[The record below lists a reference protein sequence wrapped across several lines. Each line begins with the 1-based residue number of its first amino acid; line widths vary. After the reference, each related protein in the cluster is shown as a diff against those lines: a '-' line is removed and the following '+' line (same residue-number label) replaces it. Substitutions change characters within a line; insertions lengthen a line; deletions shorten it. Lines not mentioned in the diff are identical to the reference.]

1 MVAARYAYVVLAW
14 AFLVGVLVQVFLI
27 GLGLFGEPDAVELHV
42 NFGWILHLF
51 PILIVIAAA
60 LARVG
65 RRRIL
70 QAGALAAIV
79 FVVPILP
86 SLRDGAP
93 VVAAL
98 HPVLAMLAFG
108 AAAGV
113 AVTATRFLQAGRAV
127 PG

>member
-1 MVAARYAYVVLAW
+1 MVGARYTYMILAW
-14 AFLVGVLVQVFLI
+14 AFVVGVLVQVFFI
-27 GLGLFGEPDAVELHV
+27 GLGPFDDPGSMQLHV
-42 NFGWILHLF
+42 DFGWILHLA

-60 LARVG
+60 VARAG

-70 QAGALAAIV
+70 QAVALAAIV

-86 SLRDGAP
+86 SLRESAP

-98 HPVLAMLAFG
+98 HPVLAVLAFG
-108 AAAGV
+108 AAVGV
-113 AVTATRFLQAGRAV
+113 AIAATRFIQMGRAE

>member
-42 NFGWILHLF
+42 NLGWILHLF

-113 AVTATRFLQAGRAV
+113 AVTATRFMQTGRAI
-127 PG
+127 PD